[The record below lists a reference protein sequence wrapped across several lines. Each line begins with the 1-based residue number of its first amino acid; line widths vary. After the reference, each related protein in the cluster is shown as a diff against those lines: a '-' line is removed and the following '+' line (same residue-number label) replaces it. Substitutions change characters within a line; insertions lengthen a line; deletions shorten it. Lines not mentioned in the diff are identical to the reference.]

1 MAVLIEDVFPVE
13 ITVEVLDAVTDEM
26 GVDAKLP
33 SGGIVHVHFEKDGR
47 AHGVDVWDSVEAH
60 DEFVQSMLMPAM
72 GKVAAARGLD
82 LSKIGGPEVTVTE
95 VHRLVR

>member
-13 ITVEVLDAVTDEM
+13 ITVEVLDAVTDEI

-47 AHGVDVWDSVEAH
+47 AHGVDLWDSIEAY
-60 DEFVQSMLMPAM
+60 EQFVQSTLMPVM
-72 GKVAAARGLD
+72 GKVAAERGLD
-82 LSKIGGPEVTVTE
+82 PSKMGEPEVTITE